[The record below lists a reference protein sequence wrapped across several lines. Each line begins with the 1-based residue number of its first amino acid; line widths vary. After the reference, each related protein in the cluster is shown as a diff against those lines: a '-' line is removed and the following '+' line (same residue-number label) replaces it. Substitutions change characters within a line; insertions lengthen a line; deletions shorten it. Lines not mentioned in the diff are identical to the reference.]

1 MTTAHLHTSCCWFSE
16 KSPELAGLHN
26 DVIDAYIDAY
36 FAYRGYPGEEGGARD
51 REGAGTGDEGE
62 R

>member
-1 MTTAHLHTSCCWFSE
+1 MTSLTH
-16 KSPELAGLHN
+16 
-26 DVIDAYIDAY
+26 AYIDAY

-62 R
+62 REGESCVKCRDEG